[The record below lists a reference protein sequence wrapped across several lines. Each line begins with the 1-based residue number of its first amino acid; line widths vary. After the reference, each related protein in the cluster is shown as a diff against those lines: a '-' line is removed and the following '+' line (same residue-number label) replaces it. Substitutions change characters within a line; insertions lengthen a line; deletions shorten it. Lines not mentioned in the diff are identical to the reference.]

1 MLNCK
6 HNTGCHPSAKLDS
19 RLHCLSRLHD
29 GGQVNQL
36 ISQNSCCQ
44 NNDLNCTSI
53 LLISILLIHSWEQ
66 NKNEIIMKV
75 RWLLFSPSA
84 RLPTCSKRNHTK
96 TGGDAKEGWNIV
108 TVKMPG
114 TIGPLHFLHFFIHFV
129 HCPLFSTFN
138 DSTHC
143 HPFSSIVIHFHPIS
157 STVIPC
163 HPISSNVIQL
173 DFRDMWT

>member
-1 MLNCK
+1 
-6 HNTGCHPSAKLDS
+6 
-19 RLHCLSRLHD
+19 
-29 GGQVNQL
+29 
-36 ISQNSCCQ
+36 
-44 NNDLNCTSI
+44 
-53 LLISILLIHSWEQ
+53 
-66 NKNEIIMKV
+66 MKV
-75 RWLLFSPSA
+75 RWLLLSPSA

-157 STVIPC
+157 LTVIPR

-173 DFRDMWT
+173 DFRVTCELSETSNPSETVNVRACWCKKTNTCRWLWLRWLWEEIEGRRWAWNSIGPALVSAKSRWKG